1 MKKTNGQRGIT
12 LIALVVTIVVLLI
25 LAGVTIT
32 YVLND
37 GGIFAKSREAAVKTV
52 LSGIRD
58 YANNA
63 QGEYMM
69 RYYGGDLAATTEE
82 GSPVVTAESIVNSN
96 FPYAVTF
103 TNDSSAE
110 GKLNGTISI
119 PAATTGLDN
128 VTTVTFTKGFITVTC
143 NGVTLGDVA
152 SATT

>member
-69 RYYGGDLAATTEE
+69 RYYGGDLAE
-82 GSPVVTAESIVNSN
+82 GASPTITAGSIVNSN
-96 FPYAVTF
+96 FPYTVTF
-103 TNDSSAE
+103 NDNGSAD

-119 PAATTGLDN
+119 PAATTGLDD
-128 VTTVTFTKGFITVTC
+128 VTTVTFKKGFITVTC
-143 NGVTLGDVA
+143 GDVTLGDVA

>member
-69 RYYGGDLAATTEE
+69 RYYGGDLAE
-82 GSPVVTAESIVNSN
+82 GASPTITAGSIVSSN
-96 FPYAVTF
+96 FPYDVSFDDDDGTP
-103 TNDSSAE
+103 SAG

-119 PAATTGLDN
+119 PAATTGLDD
-128 VTTVTFTKGFITVTC
+128 VTTVTFKKGFITVTC
-143 NGVTLGDVA
+143 GDVTLGDVA